1 MIIPSIDLVGG
12 NAVQLVGGERQAI
25 DAGDPLDILDRF
37 SRVGEVAVVDIDAAR
52 GEGDNSEL
60 IAEMCRRAR
69 VRVGGGIRAAEQALR
84 WLDAGAEK
92 VVIGTA
98 ATPEFIGRL
107 PSDRV
112 VVALDSRDGEVLTH
126 GWRVG
131 AGRGLFDDLE
141 RLRGLCGGF
150 LVTFVE
156 REGRLGGTDLERAA
170 RVVEAADGASVTIAG
185 GVTVA
190 DEVAELDRIGAD
202 AQVGM
207 ALYTGQLDLAEAT
220 AATLTSDRPDGFWPT
235 VVVDEH
241 GAALG
246 LAWSDQDSLREALDS
261 GRGAYRSRTRGLWVK
276 GETSGAAQELLEVSV
291 DCDRDALL
299 FRVRQEK
306 GFCHLETRTC
316 WGEDGS
322 LGRLARRLRLIREER
337 PEGSNTVKLFDQ
349 PDLLAAKLAEEA
361 AELASAETRAEAA
374 HETADLIY
382 FALVKAA
389 AAGATLEDVASELS
403 RRELRVSRRAMTS

>member
-98 ATPEFIGRL
+98 ATPEFLGRL

-185 GVTVA
+185 GVTTA

-220 AATLTSDRPDGFWPT
+220 AATLTSDRPDGLWPT

-276 GETSGAAQELLEVSV
+276 GETSGATQELLEVSV

-322 LGRLARRLRLIREER
+322 LGRLARRLGQIREER

-361 AELASAETRAEAA
+361 AELASAETRAEAT

>member
-1 MIIPSIDLVGG
+1 VIIPSIDLVGG

>member
-98 ATPEFIGRL
+98 ATPEFLGRL

-131 AGRGLFDDLE
+131 AGRSLFDDLE

-185 GVTVA
+185 GVTTA

-220 AATLTSDRPDGFWPT
+220 AATLTSDRPDGLWPT

-276 GETSGAAQELLEVSV
+276 GETSGATQELLEVSI

-322 LGRLARRLRLIREER
+322 LGRLARRLGQIREER

-403 RRELRVSRRAMTS
+403 RRELRVSRRPMKS